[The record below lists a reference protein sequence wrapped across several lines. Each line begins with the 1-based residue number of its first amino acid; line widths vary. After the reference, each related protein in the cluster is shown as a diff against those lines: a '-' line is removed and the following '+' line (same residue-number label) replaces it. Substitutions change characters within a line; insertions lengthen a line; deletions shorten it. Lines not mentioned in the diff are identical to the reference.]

1 MYILSEQQVDYI
13 LNDIKVRGVEME
25 DLQLNLLD
33 HVCCIVEYELEPGG
47 NFEKF
52 YQQIIP
58 RFFKKELKEIEE
70 ETALLLTFKHYY
82 AMKKTMNTVGIIAS
96 IGIVLGAIFRFQHWP
111 GANVMLILGVVMIS
125 FVFLPLM
132 FTLKL
137 RESAE
142 KRDRLVLIAGCVIS
156 ILFVIAASFKLMHW
170 PGANILMGA
179 SILLLLFGFVP
190 VYLFTGMR
198 NPVTK
203 VNTLVNA
210 ILIIAGSGLLM
221 SLSTN
226 NRNTLPPSVVNGVAG
241 IHERLLENLDK
252 TKQQNKTLFQLVVT
266 DSLPTDAKSYFS
278 ESESVSEY
286 IDRLKVE
293 LIMLAENVDEN
304 AAKSLKVN
312 QMSKVGNDI
321 IGADFM
327 IGPGRKGDSGH
338 LKELQEKLASLQGK
352 LSALPVAGKV
362 GYSLNTAAEAAD
374 FNHVSLGFVL
384 QRFAE
389 LQYEIANAD
398 KQVLT
403 YYSAKL

>member
-1 MYILSEQQVDYI
+1 
-13 LNDIKVRGVEME
+13 
-25 DLQLNLLD
+25 
-33 HVCCIVEYELEPGG
+33 
-47 NFEKF
+47 
-52 YQQIIP
+52 
-58 RFFKKELKEIEE
+58 
-70 ETALLLTFKHYY
+70 
-82 AMKKTMNTVGIIAS
+82 MKKTMNTVGIIAS